1 MNTQE
6 TKTQTKQQNSLE
18 MKNITKKFG
27 SGHTEIT
34 ALKDIN
40 FAIQPGEFVAIIGP
54 SGSGKSTFLTI
65 AGGLQTPTSGQIL
78 IGNSDFTNL
87 SEKKR
92 SEARLKEI
100 GFILQ
105 GTNLIPFLKV
115 EDQFKFIDQVE
126 KRKFQTDRFNEL
138 LKSLD
143 ILELKKKMPRD
154 LSGGEKQRVAI
165 AKALYNNPAVI
176 LADEPTAALDTD
188 HAYDVV
194 KLLAQEAHDK
204 QKATIMVTHDPRMV
218 SFAGRVLAMEDGI
231 LVEKEISDYME
242 KV

>member
-1 MNTQE
+1 
-6 TKTQTKQQNSLE
+6 
-18 MKNITKKFG
+18 
-27 SGHTEIT
+27 
-34 ALKDIN
+34 
-40 FAIQPGEFVAIIGP
+40 
-54 SGSGKSTFLTI
+54 
-65 AGGLQTPTSGQIL
+65 
-78 IGNSDFTNL
+78 
-87 SEKKR
+87 
-92 SEARLKEI
+92 
-100 GFILQ
+100 
-105 GTNLIPFLKV
+105 
-115 EDQFKFIDQVE
+115 
-126 KRKFQTDRFNEL
+126 
-138 LKSLD
+138 
-143 ILELKKKMPRD
+143 MPRD

-218 SFAGRVLAMEDGI
+218 SFADRVLAMEDGI

>member
-1 MNTQE
+1 M
-6 TKTQTKQQNSLE
+6 
-18 MKNITKKFG
+18 
-27 SGHTEIT
+27 
-34 ALKDIN
+34 
-40 FAIQPGEFVAIIGP
+40 
-54 SGSGKSTFLTI
+54 
-65 AGGLQTPTSGQIL
+65 QTPTSGQIL

-126 KRKFQTDRFNEL
+126 KRKFQTERFNEL

-143 ILELKKKMPRD
+143 ILELKNKMPRD